1 MISIV
6 IAVLVTA
13 IIVKVRVTDTKSNI
27 HDDECDRTSV
37 GCTICRYSSVAS
49 TLRMLH
55 SPFGIQEDVGIRKIL
70 FSDVG
75 NF

>member
-1 MISIV
+1 M
-6 IAVLVTA
+6 
-13 IIVKVRVTDTKSNI
+13 

-37 GCTICRYSSVAS
+37 GCTIYRYSSVAS
-49 TLRMLH
+49 THRMLH
-55 SPFGIQEDVGIRKIL
+55 SPFGIQEDVGIRQIL